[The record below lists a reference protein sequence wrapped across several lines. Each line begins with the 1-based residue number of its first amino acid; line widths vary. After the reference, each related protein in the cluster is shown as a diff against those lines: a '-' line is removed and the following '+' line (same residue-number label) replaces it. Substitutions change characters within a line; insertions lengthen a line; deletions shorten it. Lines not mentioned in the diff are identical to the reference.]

1 MSYLFMKAEDI
12 IHIKEK
18 LNGNSEL
25 RQALENKADTLMQ
38 TPPLS
43 VTFHKSPAASG
54 NSHDYFSEG
63 PYWWPDEK
71 NPGGPYIRRDGEF
84 NPDRFNYHAED
95 MQTLSDAVVSLAQA
109 GLFLDNN
116 AYMQKAVS
124 LAETWFVSETTK
136 MSPHLE
142 YGQAVRGHCDG
153 RSIGIIDTVRLIK
166 VVAGLNLIE
175 QTGKFAEQMKQV
187 KDWFRNYVYWM
198 NHSEKGLEEKN
209 YFNNH
214 ANWWNTQV
222 AVFSAFSGDDGL
234 LEECFERYQNHII
247 SQQTNLEGAFVDE
260 LTRTNSYTYTLYNLE
275 ACAIICELAH
285 HKGVDLWS
293 FQTKEGK
300 GIKKSIAFFKP
311 YYINPFLW
319 KYQQI
324 RFQKSVMRESL
335 PMRLAALHFCD
346 AELRRANQF
355 RQDDIKPFTT
365 TCNLGLLD
373 LIQE

>member
-25 RQALENKADTLMQ
+25 QQALANKADTLMQ

-71 NPGGPYIRRDGEF
+71 NLGGPYIRRDGEV
-84 NPDRFNYHAED
+84 NPNRFNHHFED
-95 MQTLSDAVVSLAQA
+95 MQTLSDVIAGLAQA
-109 GLFLDNN
+109 GLFLESDE
-116 AYMQKAVS
+116 YMQKAVS
-124 LAETWFVSETTK
+124 LAEIWFVNKATK

-142 YGQAVRGHCDG
+142 YGQAVRGICDG
-153 RSIGIIDTVRLIK
+153 RSIGIIDTAQLIK

-175 QTGKFAEQMKQV
+175 QTGKFTEQIELV
-187 KDWFRNYVYWM
+187 KDWFRDYVYWM
-198 NHSEKGLEEKN
+198 NHSKKGLEEKN

-214 ANWWNTQV
+214 ANWWNTQA
-222 AVFSAFSGDDGL
+222 AVFSAFAGDDAL
-234 LEECFERYQNHII
+234 MNECFEKYRTDVIPN
-247 SQQTNLEGAFVDE
+247 QTNNEGAFSDE
-260 LTRTNSYTYTLYNLE
+260 LTRTISYFYTLFNLE
-275 ACAIICELAH
+275 ACAITCELAY
-285 HKGVDLWS
+285 HKGVDLWN
-293 FQTKEGK
+293 FITKEGK
-300 GIKKSIAFFKP
+300 GIKKSISFFKP

-319 KYQQI
+319 PHQQLNAH
-324 RFQKSVMRESL
+324 KGVMREWL

-355 RQDDIKPFTT
+355 RREDMKPFTT